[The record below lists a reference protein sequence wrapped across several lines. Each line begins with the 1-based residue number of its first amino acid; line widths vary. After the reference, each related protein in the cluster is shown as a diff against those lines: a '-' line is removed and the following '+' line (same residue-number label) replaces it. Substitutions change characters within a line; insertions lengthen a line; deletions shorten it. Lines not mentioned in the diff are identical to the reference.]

1 MYPYDDIMFKK
12 NNVCPTCKIDKPAR
26 SKHCAVCNMCCEKFD
41 HHCIWLNNCV
51 GRRNYKWFL
60 GFIFLHIGICL
71 YGSIAGILVFLGEK
85 EIPIDG
91 RSEAGHLLQHIRDE
105 AHRFAITG
113 HRERRGK
120 ARKQSEL
127 EHIPGVG
134 PKRRRQL
141 LIHFGSPAGIRG
153 ASSEELAKVPTI
165 SPKMARQIYDALH

>member
-85 EIPIDG
+85 EKIDRQG
-91 RSEAGHLLQHIRDE
+91 VMFKNMKTGETVKPSLVVHLKY
-105 AHRFAITG
+105 F
-113 HRERRGK
+113 
-120 ARKQSEL
+120 
-127 EHIPGVG
+127 
-134 PKRRRQL
+134 
-141 LIHFGSPAGIRG
+141 F
-153 ASSEELAKVPTI
+153 LA
-165 SPKMARQIYDALH
+165 